1 MSMNEWK
8 IMFIIL
14 AFNVTNR
21 NVIFFKIV
29 VLLCFLHFFKLEIK
43 YMPFFILCL
52 FNKSDNLSGDSNF

>member
-1 MSMNEWK
+1 
-8 IMFIIL
+8 MFIIL